1 MLLTEPIAA
10 CVADAADDAPR
21 FSMTAAPRFCT
32 VSMNGPCSHAV
43 SAMTSGTGVPL
54 MRACAKS
61 GNCVA
66 EWLPQMATLLTSR
79 AEHAGLLRQ
88 LRLGAVL
95 VEARHREPAVGGDVG
110 RVGAGDQA
118 VRVARVADDE
128 HADVA
133 RRVVVDGLALGPE
146 DPAVDREQVAALHA
160 RLAGD
165 RADEQRPEVPSN
177 AVLRSA
183 VASMPTSSGWAP
195 SSSSITTPSSEGSAG
210 SISRSRRTTGWSGPS
225 S

>member
-1 MLLTEPIAA
+1 MLFTDPIAA
-10 CVADAADDAPR
+10 SAADAADDAPR

-43 SAMTSGTGVPL
+43 SVITSGTGVPL

-79 AEHAGLLRQ
+79 VSTPAFCASC
-88 LRLGAVL
+88 VL
-95 VEARHREPAVGGDVG
+95 ARFSS
-110 RVGAGDQA
+110 
-118 VRVARVADDE
+118 
-128 HADVA
+128 
-133 RRVVVDGLALGPE
+133 RRVIANQRSAGTSGALERAMRQFVLHGLPTTSTRTSLAAWSLMAWPCGLKIPPLTERRSPRSMPALRGIEPT
-146 DPAVDREQVAALHA
+146 R
-160 RLAGD
+160 
-165 RADEQRPEVPSN
+165 RAHDVPSN

-210 SISRSRRTTGWSGPS
+210 SISSSRSTTGWSGPRS
-225 S
+225 